1 MGWDW
6 MVIIS
11 HRPLVLIIAAVFP
24 QDIPLAKA
32 HDERLKFARPVSKLI
47 RLISLR
53 PFVHFVK

>member
-1 MGWDW
+1 M
-6 MVIIS
+6 
-11 HRPLVLIIAAVFP
+11 LIIDAVFP
-24 QDIPLAKA
+24 QDMLLAKA

>member
-1 MGWDW
+1 MLL
-6 MVIIS
+6 M
-11 HRPLVLIIAAVFP
+11 LIIAAVFP
-24 QDIPLAKA
+24 QDILLAKA